1 MIVKM
6 KKITLLV
13 SQKEREPFLAKLRR
27 EGVLHIKHVKPPE
40 SHEITFI
47 EDKIANLEKMIHV
60 LSPYEGEN
68 GTDGMACGA
77 NELMLMAQKITDTYE
92 DRQGLVSRIS
102 ELGKR
107 IKWFDVWGDF
117 APQDLKALADKGIII
132 KLFRLQ
138 GQELKKLPREIK
150 CVFVKKHKG
159 YEYIAVLMK
168 SADEQL
174 PYEEITLPPDSPS
187 EMKAIIEEA
196 GEDIRDLDKYLKQEA
211 AGLQVMR
218 DYREAL
224 EKELKFFRAK
234 GGMQDEGKFCYM
246 QGYCPAGATAAVA
259 ALAERQGAGYL
270 MEDAEE
276 SQETPTLI
284 TNPAWIRIIQPV
296 FDFMS
301 TIPGY
306 EEFDISFVFLVFF
319 SLFFAMLIGDAGY
332 GFLFLAATFFAR
344 RKFRKAPAEPFILMY
359 VLSAATIFWG
369 AVNGSWF
376 GLEQV
381 ARLPMFKDITIP
393 KLNASTPEGQNF
405 VIYLCFI
412 IGAVHITIAHAMRAI
427 REANSPKVLA
437 DIGWIM
443 IVWGMFFL
451 AGALVLDKPFPAF
464 GKYLYFAG
472 IPMVLFCTDPQRNIF
487 KGALSTLAQLP
498 LSVIASFGDI
508 VSYLRLF
515 AVGYASA
522 MLSSTFN
529 NMALSGDRGPVGI
542 IMAAVVLLIGHTLN
556 IILGFLAVAVH
567 GIRLNMLEFSGHL
580 GMNWSGKKYEPFR
593 E

>member
-1 MIVKM
+1 MIARM
-6 KKITLLV
+6 KKLTLLV
-13 SQKEREPFLAKLRR
+13 SQKEKEKFLAELRKA
-27 EGVLHIKHVKPPE
+27 GVLHIKNVKAPE
-40 SHEITFI
+40 SHEITFV
-47 EDKIANLEKMIHV
+47 EDKISNLEKMIHV
-60 LSPYEGEN
+60 LAPYAGKS
-68 GTDGMACGA
+68 GADSMACGSGD
-77 NELMLMAQKITDTYE
+77 LMTMAQKITDTYA
-92 DRQGLVSRIS
+92 DRQELVSRIR
-102 ELGKR
+102 ELEKR
-107 IKWFDVWGDF
+107 ISWFDLWGEFD
-117 APQDLKALADKGIII
+117 PGDLKILSDKGVTI

-138 GQELKKLPREIK
+138 GREFKKLPPGVRYVLARK
-150 CVFVKKHKG
+150 QKG
-159 YEYIAVLMK
+159 YYYVAVLM
-168 SADEQL
+168 ADAEEQL
-174 PYEEITLPPDSPS
+174 PYEEMVPPPESPG
-187 EMKAIIEEA
+187 EMKVMIEEMR
-196 GEDIRDLDKYLKQEA
+196 EDIRNLDEYLKEEA
-211 AGLQVMR
+211 AALQIMK
-218 DYREAL
+218 DCEDAL
-224 EKELKFFRAK
+224 AKELEFFRAK
-234 GGMQDEGKFCYM
+234 GGMQEEGKFAYM
-246 QGYCPAGATAAVA
+246 QGYCPVESVAAVIS
-259 ALAERQGAGYL
+259 LAGKRGIGYL
-270 MEDAEE
+270 IEEAEE

-306 EEFDISFVFLVFF
+306 EEFDISFVFLIFF

-332 GFLFLAATFFAR
+332 GLLFLGITFFAR
-344 RKFRKAPAEPFILMY
+344 RKLRKAPAEPFILMY

-376 GLEQV
+376 GLAQV
-381 ARLPMFKDITIP
+381 ARLPLFKDMTIQR
-393 KLNASTPEGQNF
+393 LNATTPEGQNF

-412 IGAVHITIAHAMRAI
+412 IGAVHLTIAHTMRAL
-427 REANSPKVLA
+427 REANSPKALA
-437 DIGWIM
+437 DVGWIM
-443 IVWGMFFL
+443 IIWGMFFL
-451 AGALVLDKPFPAF
+451 AGMLVLDKPFPIF
-464 GKYLYFAG
+464 GQYLYFIG
-472 IPMVLFCTDPQRNIF
+472 IPLVLFCTNPQKNIL

-529 NMALSGDRGPVGI
+529 NMALGEARGPIGI
-542 IMAAVVLLIGHTLN
+542 ITAALVLFIGHTLN